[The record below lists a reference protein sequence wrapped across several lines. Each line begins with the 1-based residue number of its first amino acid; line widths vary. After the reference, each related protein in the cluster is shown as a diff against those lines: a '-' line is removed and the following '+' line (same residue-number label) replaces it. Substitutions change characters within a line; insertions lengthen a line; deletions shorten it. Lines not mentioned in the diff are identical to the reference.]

1 MQLPVN
7 ITVYT
12 LIKYMYQLRM
22 VVLQSTNNIIDQAEL
37 ADHYRS
43 ENSFDLCLCTLYMYS
58 S

>member
-12 LIKYMYQLRM
+12 LIKYQLRM

-37 ADHYRS
+37 ADH
-43 ENSFDLCLCTLYMYS
+43 
-58 S
+58 

>member
-37 ADHYRS
+37 ADH
-43 ENSFDLCLCTLYMYS
+43 
-58 S
+58 